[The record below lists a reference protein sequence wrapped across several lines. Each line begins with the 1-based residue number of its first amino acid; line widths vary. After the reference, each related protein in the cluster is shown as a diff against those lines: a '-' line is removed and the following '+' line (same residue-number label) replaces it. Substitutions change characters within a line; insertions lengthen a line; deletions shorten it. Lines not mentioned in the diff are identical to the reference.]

1 MYIGRTEHEW
11 ENDMGKAK
19 AVSIIGGADGP
30 TSIFIAGK
38 TGKQPLKE
46 RIRRYCYRRKRK
58 RVERKIKPDAHTV
71 QETITYIV
79 EKYHA
84 VEMSKQRMSYIE
96 QRKCLKENLI
106 MKNKPELLGDMRE
119 ISVPEEYNE
128 STIKEMQRQIQLRSD
143 MIAAMPD
150 DVVPMDLHI
159 YEIHRNEG
167 QGYMEIAVDS
177 IWGMLGASYSG
188 SKKTMKQF
196 RKIEKD
202 ICLYYGVTEED
213 VRDKSERY
221 SSLVTM
227 LSI

>member
-1 MYIGRTEHEW
+1 
-11 ENDMGKAK
+11 MGKEK
-19 AVSIIGGADGP
+19 EVSIIGGADGP

-38 TGKQPLKE
+38 TGRKSLKE
-46 RIRRYCYRRKRK
+46 RVRRYFYGCRRKK
-58 RVERKIKPDAHTV
+58 VERKIKPGAHTV

-84 VEMSKQRMSYIE
+84 VEMDKQRMSYIE

-106 MKNKPELLGDMRE
+106 IKNKPELLGDMKE

-159 YEIHRNEG
+159 YEIYRNEG
-167 QGYMEIAVDS
+167 QGYMEIAMDS
-177 IWGMLGASYSG
+177 IWGMLGGSYSG
-188 SKKTMKQF
+188 SKKTMKQI

-202 ICLYYGVTEED
+202 IYLYYGVTEED

-221 SSLVTM
+221 ASLVTM
-227 LSI
+227 LST